1 MPPLLRTD
9 ADLRAALPALWAAPA
24 LALDTEFHPEK
35 AYFPKLM
42 LVQLGPVGGEPI
54 IVDPLGSVNLRL
66 LGEVLSKKRLL
77 VHGGAQDLL
86 LIQRELGAVPTEVF
100 DTQLAA
106 GFAGLGYPR
115 RLQDLLVAL
124 GGPELEKGETLSD
137 WSRRPLSADQLGYA
151 VDDIRVLPGLVET
164 LEARLERFGNRE
176 IFAAAQ
182 AEVLAMSIAPP
193 DDDIVWRRV
202 PGAHLLSP
210 PERAAL
216 RELAG
221 WREARARGLDTA
233 PGHLVSDAVLL
244 DLVRRRPTTVERL
257 RENRRMPS
265 QVWRQ
270 YGEEVLAVLQGSS
283 ETIPPPPLA
292 RGPRVDALRLAA
304 RLVAESRGIAGDL
317 LLTESELNYILE
329 EKHSEGWRRR
339 ALGPEFQDLLEE
351 RLLMT
356 ASGRLIRAQPR

>member
-1 MPPLLRTD
+1 MPQLLRTD
-9 ADLRAALPALWAAPA
+9 ADLRATLPALWAAPA
-24 LALDTEFHPEK
+24 IALDTEFHPEK

-42 LVQLGPVGGEPI
+42 LLQLGPLGGEPF
-54 IVDPLGSVNLRL
+54 IVDPLGAVNLRL

-106 GFAGLGYPR
+106 GFSGLGFPR

-151 VDDIRVLPGLVET
+151 LDDIRVLPGLVDA
-164 LEARLERFGNRE
+164 LEARLDGYGNRE
-176 IFAAAQ
+176 IFAEAQ
-182 AEVLAMSIAPP
+182 AEALATALAPP
-193 DDDIVWRRV
+193 DDEIVWRRV
-202 PGAHLLSP
+202 HGAHLLSP
-210 PERAAL
+210 EERAAL

-221 WREARARGLDTA
+221 WREARARGLNTA

-244 DLVRRRPTTVERL
+244 DLVRRRPTTVDRL

-270 YGEEVLAVLQGSS
+270 YGEEVLAVLRGS
-283 ETIPPPPLA
+283 TDTVPPPPLA

-304 RLVAESRGIAGDL
+304 RLVAESRGIAGEL
-317 LLTESELNYILE
+317 LLTESELHYILE
-329 EKHSEGWRRR
+329 EISSAGWRRR
-339 ALGPEFQDLLEE
+339 ALGPEFEELLEE
-351 RLLMT
+351 RLLMSAT
-356 ASGRLIRAQPR
+356 GRLIRAH